1 MGFSRKFLPSLPHL
15 IILVDTILSPSSGIE
30 LSLESCFL
38 GELGCLRLSITA
50 TVYAMSDMVIISN
63 IVLPLFLV
71 SHALTASPDELGGSG
86 LAAHARTG
94 KVDPTGSKITQSR
107 YQVGLHRSHIFY
119 EITLED
125 GGDGRQRAKSLLVTR
140 GVLRLQDLEE
150 VGHDCV
156 AVGQEL
162 CLGNLDG

>member
-1 MGFSRKFLPSLPHL
+1 
-15 IILVDTILSPSSGIE
+15 
-30 LSLESCFL
+30 
-38 GELGCLRLSITA
+38 
-50 TVYAMSDMVIISN
+50 MSDIVIISN

-94 KVDPTGSKITQSR
+94 KVDPTGCKITQSR

-125 GGDGRQRAKSLLVTR
+125 SGDGRQCAKSLLV
-140 GVLRLQDLEE
+140 RLQDLEE
-150 VGHDCV
+150 VGHDGV
-156 AVGQEL
+156 ALGQEL
-162 CLGNLDG
+162 RLGNLDG